1 MTSGGIMGLLLK
13 QLFSL
18 IKLLNSETGENQIA
32 SGIAAGF
39 ILGMS
44 PAFSI
49 QSALVFLC
57 FFLFRIQ
64 VGMAFLATF
73 FFAFIAW
80 LLDPLFHAVG
90 SALLEAS
97 ALQGL
102 WTTLYNMPIV
112 PYTRFNNSV
121 TMGAGVVAIL
131 LSPLVFILSK
141 KLVIKYRLSVLERF
155 KQTKLWK
162 AVKATSLYN
171 WYFTYDKYYGA

>member
-1 MTSGGIMGLLLK
+1 MGLLLK

-44 PAFSI
+44 PAFSL

-80 LLDPLFHAVG
+80 LLDPIFHAVG
-90 SALLEAS
+90 SALLEAGP
-97 ALQGL
+97 LQNL
-102 WTTLYNMPIV
+102 WTTLYNMPLV

-121 TMGAGVVAIL
+121 TMGAGVVAIA
-131 LSPLVFILSK
+131 LSPVIFILSK
-141 KLVIKYRLSVLERF
+141 KLVKKYRASILERF